1 MRPAAKTQAAVCV
14 SALAGSA
21 GLAHRF
27 PFQILTVN
35 PKLQQYAQLAA
46 LVIVVIGCFQI
57 LQPFIPALLF
67 SAVACSS
74 SWPLYARLRGRFGG
88 HQTTAA
94 LVMTGLLVVLVI
106 GPSSLLAISLADDV
120 NHGIEALRRLLDA
133 GPLQPPAW
141 LRDIPL
147 IGQPLDNYW
156 HRLADSRDEFVGLLR
171 SLIEPTKTVLLVAG
185 KAIGG
190 SLLQMLF
197 AAFVLFFF
205 YRDGERLVAAARSIL
220 RTLAGDHG
228 DEILQT
234 VDHTVTGVVQGIFG
248 TALAQAAVALVG
260 FWLAGVPGALA
271 LAAATFFLSMIPVG
285 PPLLWGGAAVWL
297 FQQGET
303 GWAIFM
309 ILWGLLA
316 VSSIDNVVKPLLI
329 SRHSSLPMLLIVFG
343 VFGGIAAFGFIG
355 VFIGPPMLAV
365 GLTLLQLWTARPL
378 PVALAG
384 AKEKKEPDQGN

>member
-1 MRPAAKTQAAVCV
+1 
-14 SALAGSA
+14 
-21 GLAHRF
+21 
-27 PFQILTVN
+27 VN

-67 SAVACSS
+67 AAVACSS

-120 NHGIEALRRLLDA
+120 NHGIEAMRRLLDS

-141 LRDIPL
+141 LREIPL

-185 KAIGG
+185 KTIGG

-271 LAAATFFLSMIPVG
+271 LAAATFFLSMIPIG

-297 FQQGET
+297 FQQGQT

-378 PVALAG
+378 PVAAAG
-384 AKEKKEPDQGN
+384 AKAKEPDQGN